1 MLKRLMS
8 WLTKGDRPP
17 KPPLLEAGSKPPPPP
32 PPRYSRVSEGSVAA
46 AHAQVEAPRRRF
58 RLIKGDGED
67 AAKREHPSAETEKEA
82 GDSEPVVSLVFNDGS
97 SERIA
102 AGGPG
107 GVRVRYLAEN
117 LLPPHD

>member
-1 MLKRLMS
+1 MLKRLMQ
-8 WLTKGDRPP
+8 WLTKADRPP

-46 AHAQVEAPRRRF
+46 QAQVPAPRRRF

-67 AAKREHPSAETEKEA
+67 AAKREHPSSDAPAEP
-82 GDSEPVVSLVFNDGS
+82 DVSEPVVRLVFNDGT

-102 AGGPG
+102 AGDPG

-117 LLPPHD
+117 LLPPQD